1 MSDFSSMGKGLVL
14 LGLILV
20 VVGGIIVLTGK
31 VPFLGKLP
39 GDIRIEKSNF
49 SFYFPVVTCL
59 LLSALLS
66 LIFWIVSWFK

>member
-1 MSDFSSMGKGLVL
+1 MGKGLVL